1 MFYCDFQNNVLS
13 LFLLSF
19 VGGPV
24 AAAQT
29 LATIPSLV
37 SLSSTEEKEKA
48 LYSPIQI
55 DGLEGHSAHS

>member
-1 MFYCDFQNNVLS
+1 MSCRFFTLFRRGS
-13 LFLLSF
+13 L
-19 VGGPV
+19 V